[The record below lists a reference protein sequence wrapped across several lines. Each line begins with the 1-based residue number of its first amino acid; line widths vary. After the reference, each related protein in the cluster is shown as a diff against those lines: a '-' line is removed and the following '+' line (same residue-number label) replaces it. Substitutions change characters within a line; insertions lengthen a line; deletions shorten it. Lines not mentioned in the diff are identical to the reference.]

1 MHYSTKSVHTN
12 QLRRDFFMSKN
23 KKKKNKSK
31 EELND
36 MKGKE
41 RYPKNRQ

>member
-1 MHYSTKSVHTN
+1 MA
-12 QLRRDFFMSKN
+12 KN

-41 RYPKNRQ
+41 RYPQNRQ

>member
-1 MHYSTKSVHTN
+1 MAK
-12 QLRRDFFMSKN
+12 D
-23 KKKKNKSK
+23 KKKKHKTK
-31 EELND
+31 KELND

>member
-1 MHYSTKSVHTN
+1 MA
-12 QLRRDFFMSKN
+12 RG

-36 MKGKE
+36 MKDDKKY
-41 RYPKNRQ
+41 RQNRPPR